1 MRANDPKKNAAPEDF
16 VSHSALRSGAAIAR
30 NWALMIALVAL
41 AEWVG
46 WWWVTAL
53 CVLGIG
59 TVQFALGE
67 ALVHEASHYNLFRA
81 RAWNDRLEAL
91 YALPFLT
98 TMRAYRAEHL
108 QHHGRLGKD
117 DDHVV
122 RDYTYQRLTTIP
134 ARAAWAWFGK
144 PALGITAFE
153 YVRWLWKMN
162 SAQDW
167 LKVGL
172 FWAPVLTVCGIAG
185 ALPELLLYWFLPL
198 FAVFA
203 PLLHW
208 SEVADH
214 YRTRTGTRSRTS
226 RIHNLLWHNNGYHA
240 IHHRFPRIPCHN
252 LARAHQALGGDRFD
266 CAAGWWE
273 VWRQISRPAE
283 PAPEPWAGFWPRL
296 GRRRAPEPVRNQPSR
311 SRGDDGLHPSRP
323 DRAPRS
329 EPPVHSA
336 GQSAT
341 TTARSTVAGSA

>member
-1 MRANDPKKNAAPEDF
+1 
-16 VSHSALRSGAAIAR
+16 
-30 NWALMIALVAL
+30 
-41 AEWVG
+41 
-46 WWWVTAL
+46 
-53 CVLGIG
+53 
-59 TVQFALGE
+59 
-67 ALVHEASHYNLFRA
+67 
-81 RAWNDRLEAL
+81 
-91 YALPFLT
+91 
-98 TMRAYRAEHL
+98 
-108 QHHGRLGKD
+108 
-117 DDHVV
+117 
-122 RDYTYQRLTTIP
+122 
-134 ARAAWAWFGK
+134 
-144 PALGITAFE
+144 
-153 YVRWLWKMN
+153 MN
-162 SAQDW
+162 SAHDW
-167 LKVGL
+167 LKVAV
-172 FWAPVLTVCGIAG
+172 FWAPVLTVCGLAG
-185 ALPELLLYWFLPL
+185 LLPELLLYWFLPL

-296 GRRRAPEPVRNQPSR
+296 GRRRAPEPALKQPSR
-311 SRGDDGLHPSRP
+311 SRGDDGLHPCRP

-329 EPPVHSA
+329 EPPVHAA